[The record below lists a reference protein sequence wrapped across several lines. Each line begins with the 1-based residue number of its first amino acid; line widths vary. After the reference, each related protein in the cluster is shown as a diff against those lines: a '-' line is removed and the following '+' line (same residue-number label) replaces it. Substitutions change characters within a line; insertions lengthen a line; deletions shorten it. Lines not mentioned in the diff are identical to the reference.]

1 MANEVY
7 KVRGVLAVVSD
18 GTDRG
23 GVFMTEAAFRAL
35 LSWEGGPHQILVRRP
50 ALLPLVEATAK
61 ARTFGPGLDVQS
73 WRELMP
79 VLAQLL
85 DTSKSAA
92 GVMSFI
98 LYLMIAIVIL
108 NAMLMAVFERV
119 RELGVLKAIGMG
131 PGMVFALVLTESLLQ
146 TIVAVAVAL
155 AVAIPGIA
163 WLSKDGIH
171 FNSNLTMSGIAHPP
185 VWHFVFAPSTFA
197 GPVVMLLFVV
207 ALAVLYPGLKAARLR
222 PVEAIRHQ

>member
-1 MANEVY
+1 MPREQ
-7 KVRGVLAVVSD
+7 S
-18 GTDRG
+18 
-23 GVFMTEAAFRAL
+23 
-35 LSWEGGPHQILVRRP
+35 RRRVEFDD
-50 ALLPLVEATAK
+50 LVEA
-61 ARTFGPGLDVQS
+61 DVQH
-73 WRELMP
+73 RVDEPAVGGVQLDELAR
-79 VLAQLL
+79 VV
-85 DTSKSAA
+85 
-92 GVMSFI
+92 G
-98 LYLMIAIVIL
+98 
-108 NAMLMAVFERV
+108 V